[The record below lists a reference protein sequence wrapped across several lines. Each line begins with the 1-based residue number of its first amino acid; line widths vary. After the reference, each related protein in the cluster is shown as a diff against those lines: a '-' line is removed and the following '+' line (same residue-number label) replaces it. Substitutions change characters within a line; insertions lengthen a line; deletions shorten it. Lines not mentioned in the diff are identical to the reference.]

1 MWQKQNKD
9 NRIFR
14 LAVASLLASNAV
26 IILSVTVIEF
36 TRAEST
42 HISTTFELP
51 KNVPMGT
58 KVRIYSS
65 SSMNAINKAL
75 QSNFEKQFSGI
86 EIEMT
91 SSHMNM
97 AIKAV
102 LDGKADIAAINHKL
116 TPEEKAQGLEQI
128 VLHEDKIAVVVGK
141 NNPFQGDLT
150 IELFAKIF
158 QGQITS
164 WSELGDYPGKIRLID
179 HPTKTNI
186 RQALFNHPIFKK
198 SKFSISTNNTNYSI
212 ADNTEQIINQLG
224 KDGISYLL
232 NKQVANISAVRVLS
246 LHTIQLDNPKYISF
260 LPSVYIY
267 KRNSSV
273 VANTFLKF
281 ITSKLGQDTIQTAI
295 NHDSYINTQKVSI
308 RNKTIKKS
316 YSDEVSLES
325 QNSVTLNTGVNT
337 QTNTRYDS
345 SKNRIINSD
354 ADKIINVKIPND
366 DGKSITESITNNII
380 DNVSKFGDFG
390 WLWQL
395 LLGGL
400 GVLSVLYILGKK
412 TSSKVKPEITSELPG
427 PGNTYNDNYDQIS
440 NIKSSQEN
448 IADNVSGL
456 HSYTLDLEAPVAVVN
471 PSYPSPYGK
480 QEILST
486 ESHYGQTGSIAN
498 LVTGAAIP
506 LDTNGMAQIPI
517 TKDKDIQEPRQKFS
531 SETLDMIADAA
542 EPSLM
547 RNSIDSKISL
557 HLIPESQRVARA
569 TWRGSQQNGT
579 DQNKQGDEQFILRL
593 YDVTDIDLSYQ
604 SPKLIK
610 QNQCKQGDNN
620 LFVDIPLSG
629 RNYMAELGYLHDGD
643 VWFAMANSNII
654 RVFSTFVGESLANKT
669 NTNLRIKKGM
679 AASTTAGLIPATV
692 DSSSLLRSTTKND
705 SGGNIYEYPKPP
717 IQDGESSIILV
728 NRTSKWAYASWNVS
742 ASQQTE
748 LQYQGA
754 KQLSLRLYD
763 VTDIDL
769 SYQEP
774 KLTQQ
779 YECDQTTNDRFVAIP
794 NSDRNY
800 MAEIGY
806 TTDEK
811 QWLLLAR
818 SSTIRVFSRQ
828 GESLWLV
835 ADAELLIHGA
845 TEPDTKVTVGDYHIK
860 TRPDGTFHLRIPF
873 TDNLIDCI
881 MKAQD
886 SNNGIVKIIHKQFY
900 SDFLDIDGMSH

>member
-1 MWQKQNKD
+1 MWQMQNKD

-14 LAVASLLASNAV
+14 LAVASLLASNAL
-26 IILSVTVIEF
+26 IISSVAVLEL

-42 HISTTFELP
+42 NTSPTFGLP
-51 KNVPMGT
+51 KNIPMGT

-65 SSMNAINKAL
+65 SSINAINKVL
-75 QSNFEKQFSGI
+75 QYNFEKQFSGTEI
-86 EIEMT
+86 EIIN
-91 SSHMNM
+91 SHMEM

-141 NNPFQGDLT
+141 NNPFQGNLT
-150 IELFAKIF
+150 IELFVKIF
-158 QGQITS
+158 QGQITN
-164 WSELGDYPGKIRLID
+164 WSELGGYPGKIRIID

-186 RQALFNHPIFKK
+186 RQALLNHPIFQK
-198 SKFSISTNNTNYSI
+198 SEFYINTNNNNYSI
-212 ADNTEQIINQLG
+212 ADDRAQIINQLG
-224 KDGISYLL
+224 KDGISYLP
-232 NKQVANISAVRVLS
+232 NKQLTNVSAIRVLS
-246 LHTIQLDNPKYISF
+246 LDKIRPDNPKYIFSF
-260 LPSVYIY
+260 PSVYIY

-281 ITSKLGQDTIQTAI
+281 TTSKLGQDSIQTAI
-295 NHDSYINTQKVSI
+295 THDAYVNTQKVAVQ
-308 RNKTIKKS
+308 NKTIEKP
-316 YSDEVSLES
+316 YSAEVSLGS
-325 QNSVTLNTGVNT
+325 QKAVTLKTGVNT
-337 QTNTRYDS
+337 QKNTRYDS
-345 SKNRIINSD
+345 NKDSIID
-354 ADKIINVKIPND
+354 MDTDKIINSKTPSD
-366 DGKSITESITNNII
+366 DDESIAESITNNVINNI
-380 DNVSKFGDFG
+380 SNVGDFG

-395 LLGGL
+395 LLGSLGALGL
-400 GVLSVLYILGKK
+400 LYVLGRK
-412 TSSKVKPEITSELPG
+412 TNSEVKPEVTTQLPS
-427 PGNTYNDNYDQIS
+427 PRNTRDDTHDQIS
-440 NIKSSQEN
+440 TINSSLEN
-448 IADNVSGL
+448 IADTISGL
-456 HSYTLDLEAPVAVVN
+456 HNYTLDLEAPVAVVN

-486 ESHYGQTGSIAN
+486 ESHYAQTGSIAN
-498 LVTGAAIP
+498 VATGAAIP
-506 LDTNGMAQIPI
+506 LEINRMAQIPI
-517 TKDKDIQEPRQKFS
+517 IKDNETQEPRQKFS

-547 RNSIDSKISL
+547 RNNGIASKISL
-557 HLIPESQRVARA
+557 HLIPESQGAVRG
-569 TWRGSQQNGT
+569 TWRVSQQNST
-579 DQNKQGDEQFILRL
+579 DQNQQGDEQFILRL

-620 LFVDIPLSG
+620 LVIDIPLSG
-629 RNYMAELGYLHDGD
+629 RNYMAELGYLDDGD
-643 VWFAMANSNII
+643 AWFTMAHSNII
-654 RVFSTFVGESLANKT
+654 RVFSTFVGEPLTNKT
-669 NTNLRIKKGM
+669 NTNLRIKEGIT
-679 AASTTAGLIPATV
+679 ASTGGLITATFE
-692 DSSSLLRSTTKND
+692 SSSLLRSTTKND
-705 SGGNIYEYPKPP
+705 LGGNIYEYPNPP
-717 IQDGESSIILV
+717 IQDGKSSIILV
-728 NRTSKWAYASWNVS
+728 NRTSKWAYALWNVS
-742 ASQQTE
+742 ASQQTM
-748 LQYQGA
+748 QYHGP

-779 YECDQTTNDRFVAIP
+779 YECDQISNDRFVAIP

-806 TTDEK
+806 TTEEK
-811 QWLLLAR
+811 EWLLLAR
-818 SSTIRVFSRQ
+818 SSTIRVFSPQ

-845 TEPDTKVTVGDYHIK
+845 TEPDMKVTIGDYRIK

-873 TDNLIDCI
+873 TDRLIDCI
-881 MKAQD
+881 MKAHD

-900 SDFLDIDGMSH
+900 SDYLDIDGINH